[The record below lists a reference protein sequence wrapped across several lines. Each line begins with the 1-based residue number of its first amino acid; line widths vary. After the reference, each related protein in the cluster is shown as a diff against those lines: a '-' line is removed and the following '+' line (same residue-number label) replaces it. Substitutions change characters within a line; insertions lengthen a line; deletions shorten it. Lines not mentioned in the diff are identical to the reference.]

1 VGRESRIRA
10 ARAFDRLRF
19 VPFVADGRVLGHV
32 RRDHVEWLRRF
43 ADVFVIDEQAVG
55 FRAELTSPSTRSEA
69 MAQVARALAA
79 AGRLSP
85 WRGETY
91 EIGCTPDGAEA
102 AFVLERCAVRF
113 FGFPARAVHV
123 NGLTELQGRRHMW
136 IARRS
141 PTKAIDPGMLDNLVG
156 GGVASGWSVEA
167 TLAKEAWEEAGIA
180 QPLAGRARAAGT
192 LEVLREVPDGL
203 HAETI
208 FVYDLALPGDFVPV
222 NQDGEVAEF
231 RCLALHEVAAELESD
246 APYTVDAGLV
256 ALECLQRLRRAPG

>member
-1 VGRESRIRA
+1 MGRESRIRA

-19 VPFVADGRVLGHV
+19 VPFVVDGRVLGQV
-32 RRDHVEWLRRF
+32 RRDHVAWLRRF
-43 ADVFVIDEQAVG
+43 ADVFVTDEQAVG
-55 FRAELTSPSTRSEA
+55 FRPELGTPRVRSEA
-69 MAQVARALAA
+69 MADVARALSG

-91 EIGCTPDGAEA
+91 EIGCTPDGPG

-141 PTKAIDPGMLDNLVG
+141 PTKAIDPGMLDNMVG
-156 GGVASGWSVEA
+156 GGVASGASVEA
-167 TLAKEAWEEAGIA
+167 TLAKEAWEEARIA
-180 QPLAGRARAAGT
+180 ESLTRRARAAGT

-208 FVYDLALPGDFVPV
+208 HVYDLALPEDFVPV

-231 RCLALHEVAAELESD
+231 RCLALDEVAAELESD

-256 ALECLQRLRRAPG
+256 ALDCLQRLGSPPG